1 MNLIPVGDGMDPQCK
16 RKDNAMDLGLSEE
29 QEMLKNVSRDFLEKE
44 VPEKYVRDMEEDER
58 GYSPEV
64 WSKMAAQGW
73 QGLLIPEEY
82 DGSGFGFLDLVVL
95 LEEFGRAL
103 VPGPFISTQQATIAL
118 LEGGS
123 AEQKKQYLPRI
134 ASGEAIATL
143 AITEPSARWDA
154 EGIQL
159 KAEKG
164 ADGYTLNGTKLFI
177 PDANVADL
185 MVVAA
190 RTGQGDQGISLFVV
204 DAKSQGISTELLKTI
219 AADKQCEVKF
229 DNVKV
234 PAANLLG
241 GEGKGW
247 DVLQKVT
254 LKATVMEC
262 AYLVGLAQMDF
273 EISVNYAKERVQFGR
288 PIGSFQAIQHK
299 CADMV
304 TDVDGARFIMYRAA
318 WSVAEGE
325 PDAAL
330 NVHMAKA
337 WCSDATRRVVAHG
350 QQIHGGIGFT
360 KDYKIQ
366 LYFRRQ
372 KRSELMWGDGDFHRE
387 KVADALSL

>member
-1 MNLIPVGDGMDPQCK
+1 
-16 RKDNAMDLGLSEE
+16 MDLGLTEE
-29 QEMLKNVSRDFLEKE
+29 QEMLKNFARDFLEKE

-64 WSKMAAQGW
+64 WRKMAEQGW
-73 QGLLIPEEY
+73 QGLIIPEQY
-82 DGSGFGFLDLVVL
+82 GGTGLGFLDLIVL

-103 VPGPFISTQQATIAL
+103 VPGPFIPTTLAALTL

-123 AEQKKQYLPRI
+123 DAQKQQYLPGI
-134 ASGEAIATL
+134 ASGQTVATL

-159 KAEKG
+159 QASKSGEN
-164 ADGYTLNGTKLFI
+164 YTLNGTKLFI
-177 PDANVADL
+177 PDAHVADL
-185 MVVAA
+185 IIVAA
-190 RTGQGDQGISLFVV
+190 RTGGQGEQGISLFAV
-204 DAKSQGISTELLKTI
+204 DAKSQGISTQVLKTI
-219 AADKQCEVKF
+219 ASDKQCEVKF
-229 DNVKV
+229 ENVSV
-234 PAANLLG
+234 PAANLIG
-241 GEGKGW
+241 GEGQGW
-247 DVLQKVT
+247 PILQKVI

-325 PDAAL
+325 PDAAM
-330 NVHMAKA
+330 NVAMAKA

-372 KRSELMWGDGDFHRE
+372 KRSELMWGDADYHRE
-387 KVADALSL
+387 KVADALGI